1 MPSYR
6 KLPSGK
12 WQAVVKHPSGK
23 RYTRSDPLKRVVV
36 EWASEL
42 ETQIRRGDFIDPSG
56 GKLTLTSWWSKWAE
70 LQQVEDTT
78 ASKRETHW
86 RLYVEPAFGSWP
98 LATIQSWDV
107 ETWVARMHR
116 DQVRPHAAA
125 ESVRLLKQML
135 GDAVRHRVI
144 RTNQAELVKTPA
156 TAAHDDRIL
165 DDDEIPRLLEAITM
179 PGDRAGVP
187 RSQAAPRVVDQP
199 NRVFVE
205 LMLFAGLR
213 WEEAAG
219 LHGFRVDLMRRTVR
233 VREVIVRGRRIKP
246 TPKSVAGERDVP
258 LGDDLVADLSG
269 LMAGRPRDGLVFV
282 DVGRDGVERPLDY
295 SNWLKRVWNRAVVDA
310 GLVEPLPTPH
320 DCRHTYGTM
329 LAEEGVPA
337 HEIMAL
343 MGHGSLR
350 AVERYLHARSA
361 RLDRA
366 REALG
371 ARRAH
376 GPSKS
381 RRGPASAGGGNGA

>member
-12 WQAVVKHPSGK
+12 WQGIVKHPSGK
-23 RYTRSDPLKRVVV
+23 RYTRTDPLRRVVV
-36 EWASEL
+36 EWATEL
-42 ETQIRRGDFIDPSG
+42 ETQIRRGDFVDPRG
-56 GKLTLTSWWSKWAE
+56 GKMTLAAWWVKWVE

-78 ASKRETHW
+78 ASKRETLW
-86 RLYVEPAFGSWP
+86 RLYVQPAFGTWP
-98 LATIQSWDV
+98 LVTIQSWDV
-107 ETWVARMHR
+107 ETWIGRMR
-116 DQVRPHAAA
+116 KDQVRPHSAA
-125 ESVRLLKQML
+125 ESVRLLKHIL
-135 GDAVRHRVI
+135 ADAARHRVI
-144 RTNQAELVKTPA
+144 AANQAQLVKTPA

-165 DDDEIPRLLEAITM
+165 DDVEIPRLLEAITK
-179 PGDRAGVP
+179 PGDRLGVA
-187 RSQAAPRVVDQP
+187 RGDARPRVPDDA

-219 LHGFRVDLMRRTVR
+219 LHGFRVDLMRRKVR
-233 VREVIVRGRRIKP
+233 VREVIVRGRKIKAM
-246 TPKSVAGERDVP
+246 PKTAAGERDVP
-258 LGDDLVADLSG
+258 LGDDLVADLSK

-282 DVGRDGVERPLDY
+282 EPGRDGSEGPLDY
-295 SNWLKRVWNRAVVDA
+295 TNWLKRVWNRAVVDA

-329 LAEEGVPA
+329 LAEEGIQP

-343 MGHGSLR
+343 MGHSSLR
-350 AVERYLHARSA
+350 AVERYIHARGA

-376 GPSKS
+376 GPLKS
-381 RRGPASAGGGNGA
+381 RKGPASTSGGDGA